1 MSAGRVALAAALAL
15 LAAGCR
21 PWQTQ
26 DPVTPVSYER
36 SYEQVPRNLGR
47 LRRLAF
53 VPLVEPLPDKCA
65 GSYGD
70 TPVFDDRTSRAP
82 DVTRVLVEQKGYEIE
97 PITDANSADLLA
109 TEAEGRE
116 RLVKALQ
123 AWVELDEKPPEPG
136 SPGHVIAVELVRRH
150 AVDGILLVRFR
161 DECASMAVFW
171 ANLKAQ
177 SPQNIPS
184 AADRVVLLEA
194 ATLRPVFRAGG
205 WGWLRETRA
214 DRALDQLEP
223 AIPKLLTGP

>member
-1 MSAGRVALAAALAL
+1 MSAGRVILPVALAL

-53 VPLVEPLPDKCA
+53 VPLVEPVSDKCA
-65 GSYGD
+65 GASGG

-82 DVTRVLVEQKGYEIE
+82 DVTRVLVEQKGYELE
-97 PITDANSADLLA
+97 PITDGNSADLLA

-116 RLVKALQ
+116 RLIEDLQ
-123 AWVELDEKPPEPG
+123 AWVELDKKPPEAG
-136 SPGHVIAVELVRRH
+136 SSGHAFAVELVSRH
-150 AVDGILLVRFR
+150 DVDGILLVRFG
-161 DECASMAVFW
+161 DQCASMAVFW
-171 ANLKAQ
+171 NNLKAR
-177 SPQNIPS
+177 SPQNIPT
-184 AADRVVLLEA
+184 AADWVVLLEA